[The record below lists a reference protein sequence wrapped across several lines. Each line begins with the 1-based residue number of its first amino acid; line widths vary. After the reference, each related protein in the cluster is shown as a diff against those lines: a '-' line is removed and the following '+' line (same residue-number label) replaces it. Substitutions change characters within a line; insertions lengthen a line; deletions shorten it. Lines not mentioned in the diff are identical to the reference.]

1 MDVRVRGRLLGAGV
15 DMGAGANTGA
25 GAEELQTSLLVFGV
39 VYIFCGF
46 YLCYMNTRVWSLI
59 AACCH

>member
-1 MDVRVRGRLLGAGV
+1 MDVRVSGQLLGVGV

-25 GAEELQTSLLVFGV
+25 GVEELQTSLLVFGV
-39 VYIFCGF
+39 VNIFCGSS
-46 YLCYMNTRVWSLI
+46 LCFMNTRVWSLI